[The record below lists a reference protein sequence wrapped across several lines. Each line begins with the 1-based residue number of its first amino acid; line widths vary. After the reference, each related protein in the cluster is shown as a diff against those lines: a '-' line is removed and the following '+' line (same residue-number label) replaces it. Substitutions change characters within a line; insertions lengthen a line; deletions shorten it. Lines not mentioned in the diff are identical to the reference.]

1 VTMATAEQLRERL
14 ANIDALE
21 RDGKI
26 QPGSAVAL
34 RQQADEML
42 RQLEGPQPTVE
53 TGEVVDK
60 LKSMELRP
68 FLGLEGVNKP
78 EELKPRASRETTKE
92 PSQKRPQEAQNPPT
106 TPSRGK
112 SDLERQVDRENA
124 IVASILAKARYSDV
138 LAKPGPGMIKPNDM
152 RDMFG
157 VNVPAQEGLLSMGIP
172 RNALTDEE
180 MEFLMDR
187 NARMKGGT

>member
-1 VTMATAEQLRERL
+1 MDYTAQLSERI

-21 RDGKI
+21 QSGQLSPDVAGKLRA
-26 QPGSAVAL
+26 QANDMLGRLSAQSPSIDTEQVMKPI
-34 RQQADEML
+34 E
-42 RQLEGPQPTVE
+42 
-53 TGEVVDK
+53 
-60 LKSMELRP
+60 SMEVGP
-68 FLGLEGVNKP
+68 FLGLKGVNKP
-78 EELKPRASRETTKE
+78 EELKPNASRETATE
-92 PSQKRPQEAQNPPT
+92 PSGERLQEAKKPPT
-106 TPSRGK
+106 SPSRGK
-112 SDLERQVDRENA
+112 SDLERRMDRENA

-180 MEFLMDR
+180 MEFLMER
-187 NARMKGGT
+187 NSRLSGGS